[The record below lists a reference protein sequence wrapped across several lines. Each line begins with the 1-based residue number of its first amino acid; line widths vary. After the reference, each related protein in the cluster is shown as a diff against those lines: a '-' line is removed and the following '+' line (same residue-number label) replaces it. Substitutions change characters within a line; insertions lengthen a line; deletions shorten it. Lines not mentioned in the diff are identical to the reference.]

1 MYDAQ
6 TFVVFAKTVT
16 LVFGGIITFYTFR
29 AFRRTGS
36 PALRSLTVGLG
47 LLTLGALLSG
57 GTHTLVGGSTAIGI
71 GINSTLMAAGFAS
84 MTYSLYVRESNAA
97 AATGT
102 REGQESGGG

>member
-6 TFVVFAKTVT
+6 TLVVFAKTAT

-57 GTHTLVGGSTAIGI
+57 GVHTLLGGSTTLGI
-71 GINSTLMAAGFAS
+71 GVHSTLMAAGFAS
-84 MTYSLYVRESNAA
+84 MTYSLYVRESNAT

-102 REGQESGGG
+102 REEQGSGDG

>member
-1 MYDAQ
+1 MYDPQ
-6 TFVVFAKTVT
+6 TFVVLAKTAT

-47 LLTLGALLSG
+47 LLTLGAFLSG
-57 GTHTLVGGSTAIGI
+57 VTQGVVGVSSTLGVGVD
-71 GINSTLMAAGFAS
+71 STLMAAGFAS

-97 AATGT
+97 ARTEARDGH
-102 REGQESGGG
+102 GSGE

>member
-6 TFVVFAKTVT
+6 TFVVLAKTAT

-47 LLTLGALLSG
+47 LLTLGGFLSG
-57 GTHTLVGGSTAIGI
+57 GTQDLVGSSATLGI
-71 GINSTLMAAGFAS
+71 GINSTLIAAGFAS

-97 AATGT
+97 TETAARSGHGSG
-102 REGQESGGG
+102 EG

>member
-1 MYDAQ
+1 MFDAQ
-6 TFVVFAKTVT
+6 AFVVFAKTVT

-57 GTHTLVGGSTAIGI
+57 GTHTLVGGSPTLGI
-71 GINSTLMAAGFAS
+71 GVNSLLMAAGFAS
-84 MTYSLYVRESNAA
+84 MTYSLYVRESNAP
-97 AATGT
+97 AATT
-102 REGQESGGG
+102 AREGQGSGDG